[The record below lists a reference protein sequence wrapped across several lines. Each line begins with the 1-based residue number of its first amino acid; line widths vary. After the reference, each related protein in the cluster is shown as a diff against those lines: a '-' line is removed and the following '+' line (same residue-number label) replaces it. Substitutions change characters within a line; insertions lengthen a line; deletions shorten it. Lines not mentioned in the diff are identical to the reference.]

1 MVAQRTKKVVRLL
14 VDFGAVVVR
23 MIRVREAVFAADGA
37 TLGPPETWL
46 SASTLCPHVQVGSAG
61 AL

>member
-23 MIRVREAVFAADGA
+23 MNNFLTLARCIGKSRERSGGVDFFIIK
-37 TLGPPETWL
+37 TFI
-46 SASTLCPHVQVGSAG
+46 VV
-61 AL
+61 